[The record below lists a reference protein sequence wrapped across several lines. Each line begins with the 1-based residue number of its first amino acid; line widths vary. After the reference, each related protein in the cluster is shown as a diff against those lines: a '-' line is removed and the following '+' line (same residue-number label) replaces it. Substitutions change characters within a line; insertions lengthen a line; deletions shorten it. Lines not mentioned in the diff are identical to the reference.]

1 VSVYEGASRKNTRR
15 IGLPLPLSLSLSLI
29 LRVSTV
35 YSAHPR
41 RTFPRAVLSAIP
53 DPRQRRGR
61 PRTDKDVRKRR
72 ARRGS
77 PARRGERSFQC
88 DAAGACSLIVKLGL
102 ITATNYPAVIRVL
115 SERYPERY
123 PPLPAPYS
131 NGRTLSPSS
140 ESLPSPYPGRKP
152 EKEKIVPTPKHE
164 GPLLSPFTANEVI
177 LSS

>member
-1 VSVYEGASRKNTRR
+1 MRGASRKNTRR
-15 IGLPLPLSLSLSLI
+15 IGLPLSPSPSLSYSPRFDRL
-29 LRVSTV
+29 LRSP
-35 YSAHPR
+35 SPN
-41 RTFPRAVLSAIP
+41 FSSGGPF
-53 DPRQRRGR
+53 RGIR
-61 PRTDKDVRKRR
+61 PATKTRPTTDKDARKRR

-88 DAAGACSLIVKLGL
+88 DVAGACSLIVKLGL